1 MFKIY
6 NGRQYFWQWDLNQ
19 KLVVSAPCIAHFD
32 NGTTDEPLPVE
43 PRINEQ
49 GVYVVDVPNILLQSA
64 KPITVYAHV
73 YDGDELYTRVSAE
86 FLVKERPRPAEYV
99 YTETEVLTWNALDE
113 RIKALERGG
122 GGAGGTGKDG
132 ASAYEIAV
140 EHGFEGTEEEWLESL
155 KGEKGDKG
163 DTGRAGY
170 TPQKNVDYFDGKD
183 GQNGSDGA
191 DGYTPQKGVDY
202 YTAADKQEMVNAVIA
217 ALPVYNGEVV

>member
-32 NGTTDEPLPVE
+32 NGTTDEPLSVE

-99 YTETEVLTWNALDE
+99 YTETEELTWNALDE
-113 RIKALERGG
+113 RIKALEEGG
-122 GGAGGTGKDG
+122 GPDEPGKDG

-155 KGEKGDKG
+155 KGE
-163 DTGRAGY
+163 
-170 TPQKNVDYFDGKD
+170 PGKD
-183 GQNGSDGA
+183 GITGEPGKDGA
-191 DGYTPQKGVDY
+191 NGQDGAPGYTPQKGVDY